1 MKKIIALAL
10 LVVTVTAVCVTTAAC
25 SNDTEAA
32 SASDKTSDTAADT
45 KGTAESDTAAATAAT
60 TVSDAEFATY
70 LGEIKTCQYF
80 TDDPVDEADVE
91 TIVNAGINAQS
102 GMNQQDWHFTAVASK
117 DIMDE
122 IADDMGTPR
131 SDSDTLSRAQVAD
144 APLLIIVSCGEGT
157 EYDAGLATQAMNAA
171 ALALGY
177 GTKIISSP
185 TSVLNG
191 ERQDYYRELLGI
203 PEDMETVGMLLV
215 GEALDTSDLDPDSI
229 TAATTRN
236 SYDEM
241 TTYLP

>member
-1 MKKIIALAL
+1 MKKTLAVSL
-10 LVVTVTAVCVTTAAC
+10 LVFLVASGFAVVTAC
-25 SNDTEAA
+25 SNEPAVETTTATTNETEG
-32 SASDKTSDTAADT
+32 
-45 KGTAESDTAAATAAT
+45 GTTAAT
-60 TVSDAEFATY
+60 TSDAAAAAVSDAEFATY
-70 LGEIKTCQYF
+70 LGEVKTCQYF
-80 TDDPVDEADVE
+80 TDDPVEEAQVE

-102 GMNQQDWHFTAVASK
+102 GMNQQDWHFTAVTSQ

-122 IADDMGTPR
+122 IADDMDTPR
-131 SDSDTLSRAQVAD
+131 SDSGSLSRAQVAD

-177 GTKIISSP
+177 GTKIVSSP

-215 GEALDTSDLDPDSI
+215 GKALDTSDLDPDSI
-229 TAATTRN
+229 TGATDRN
-236 SYDEM
+236 PYDEM

>member
-1 MKKIIALAL
+1 MGNKKRLGVVSL
-10 LVVTVTAVCVTTAAC
+10 LVAAVAAC
-25 SNDTEAA
+25 
-32 SASDKTSDTAADT
+32 
-45 KGTAESDTAAATAAT
+45 AAATACSSETAGETTTAT
-60 TVSDAEFATY
+60 ANEASSEAESGTTKETAAATVSDAEFATY
-70 LGEIKTCQYF
+70 LGEVKTCQYF
-80 TDDPVDEADVE
+80 TDDPVEEAQVE

-102 GMNQQDWHFTAVASK
+102 GMNQQDWHFTAVASR

-122 IADDMGTPR
+122 IADDMGSPR

-191 ERQDYYRELLGI
+191 ERQDYYRELLDI